1 MKKKVGRV
9 GIAELIASVAQE
21 TSLRALFQDSSL
33 FLGRFL
39 RFASRYAG
47 NHSKT
52 HGLEEFLWTVD
63 SYILSGEDPADE
75 EEEKE
80 AAGDAVR
87 LMSIHQAKG
96 LEFDWVILLGMVQ
109 GRFPT
114 RGRTEPIQFPVDLM
128 KEPLPQGDYHLQEE
142 RRLCYVGCTR
152 AKKGLF
158 LMTRERAYHRS
169 SVFVKEMLEG
179 APPEEIQ
186 RLECPVAVIPAK
198 AGIRTDPRFRE
209 DDITFPPQSRFSFTQ
224 LQAFRYCPLKYRFAY
239 LYRIPV
245 KASPEMNFG
254 TDIHAC
260 LEGFSRQVMGGYVP
274 LLAEII
280 DTFYRCHT
288 PGRYGEPYQDEEY
301 RRLGVDLI
309 TVFYTQQKGVFTAP
323 LFVEKPFLLEMGS
336 AGAIRGVVDRVDSLP
351 GGGVEIIDYKT
362 GKPKEEA
369 KEEDLL
375 QLRLYALAAKE
386 VFQLEPK
393 RVSFYFLR
401 NNQKLSFDQEEGV
414 LEKTRQKIADL
425 MAEIQA
431 SDFAPTPA
439 QAKCR
444 RCEFRN
450 LCPASMV

>member
-1 MKKKVGRV
+1 
-9 GIAELIASVAQE
+9 
-21 TSLRALFQDSSL
+21 
-33 FLGRFL
+33 
-39 RFASRYAG
+39 
-47 NHSKT
+47 
-52 HGLEEFLWTVD
+52 
-63 SYILSGEDPADE
+63 
-75 EEEKE
+75 
-80 AAGDAVR
+80 
-87 LMSIHQAKG
+87 
-96 LEFDWVILLGMVQ
+96 MVQ

-114 RGRTEPIQFPVDLM
+114 RGRAEPIPFPVDLM
-128 KEPLPQGDYHLQEE
+128 KESLPQGDYHLQEE

-152 AKKGLF
+152 ARKGLF

-169 SVFVKEMLEG
+169 SIFVKEMLEG
-179 APPEEIQ
+179 APQEEIR
-186 RLECPVAVIPAK
+186 RLECPMEIVPEE
-198 AGIRTDPRFRE
+198 AGIRVDPRFRE
-209 DDITFPPQSRFSFTQ
+209 EGIPFPPQSRFSFTQ

-260 LEGFSRQVMGGYVP
+260 LEGFSRQVMGGYTP
-274 LLAEII
+274 SLQDLL

-288 PGRYGEPYQDEEY
+288 PGRYGEPYQDGEY
-301 RRLGVDLI
+301 RRLGVNLI

-401 NNQKLSFDQEEGV
+401 NNQKLSFDQEEGT
-414 LEKTRQKIADL
+414 LEQTRQKLTEL
-425 MAEIQA
+425 MAEIQS